1 MPTPLPRASYRF
13 MTRADFKLEDPIV
26 DPRVRGVQQQLDG
39 KSHGVEGNFNTCGD
53 SNSRSTGSFAS
64 LEP

>member
-1 MPTPLPRASYRF
+1 

-39 KSHGVEGNFNTCGD
+39 KSHGVEGNFNTWGD
-53 SNSRSTGSFAS
+53 FNSRSTDSFAS